1 MKVEGE
7 SLTSSFE
14 QLPLGVTLSYTA
26 TSPENGFD
34 DTGKCHLPEYR
45 MPMG

>member
-14 QLPLGVTLSYTA
+14 QLPLGGTLSHTA
-26 TSPENGFD
+26 TSSENGFD
-34 DTGKCHLPEYR
+34 DIGKCHLPEYR
-45 MPMG
+45 MPVG